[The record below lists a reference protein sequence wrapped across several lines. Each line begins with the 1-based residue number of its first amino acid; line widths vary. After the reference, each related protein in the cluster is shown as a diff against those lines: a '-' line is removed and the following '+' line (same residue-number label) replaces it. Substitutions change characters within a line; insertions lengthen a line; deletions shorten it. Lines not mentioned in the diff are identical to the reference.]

1 MLRFLGASESPV
13 FQTLLVSVCGSLL
26 AIVMVGAFF
35 LIYNS
40 FQISLSKRMQQ
51 FGLLA
56 SVGATEKQ
64 LRSSVRF
71 EGLCLSAVG
80 IPLGILAGIGRAQGF
95 CFP

>member
-80 IPLGILAGIGRAQGF
+80 IPLASWPGSAAQGF

>member
-1 MLRFLGASESPV
+1 MSPCALSGGIGEPV

-56 SVGATEKQ
+56 SVGATREAAAK
-64 LRSSVRF
+64 L
-71 EGLCLSAVG
+71 G
-80 IPLGILAGIGRAQGF
+80 PL
-95 CFP
+95 